1 MAQRK
6 RPRKQTRAAQ
16 ARAERRGGSFLL
28 GQKNVLLLMAGIII
42 IVIGY
47 LLLGR
52 GSITAAPL
60 LLVLGYCVV
69 VPLSIILWVKR
80 PAAKQAAQQVSQSG
94 PAEQSGT
101 GE

>member
-6 RPRKQTRAAQ
+6 KQKKQ
-16 ARAERRGGSFLL
+16 PKPAEPKRRRREGTLAMGSRNALTLL
-28 GQKNVLLLMAGIII
+28 AGIVII
-42 IVIGY
+42 MIGY

-52 GSITAAPL
+52 GSITAAPV

-69 VPLSIILWVKR
+69 VPLSIILWVR
-80 PAAKQAAQQVSQSG
+80 RSESGSQK
-94 PAEQSGT
+94 ET